1 MSEKGG
7 GGHEIRVQITTEKRS
22 PSSSKHAR
30 PFSFGGK
37 FLPPLKQK
45 QQKQQQ
51 QQASMPQDVDSDE
64 EKAPPFHFRHPVDLT
79 KTRLL
84 IIIWL
89 AVITMAVLFLFIF
102 GSGTS
107 ALPPPPLPITPIVEK
122 SNKNSVSFNLLDT
135 LVTTVSLPDL
145 NFDKLLRYDVCCYQ
159 QTYFICRSITK
170 NLGVDCYLTKEKT
183 AVVRLFHPD
192 MTGARCTIVWSESN

>member
-7 GGHEIRVQITTEKRS
+7 GAHEIRVQITTEKRS

-37 FLPPLKQK
+37 FLPGQQHQKQK
-45 QQKQQQ
+45 PSKP
-51 QQASMPQDVDSDE
+51 APPSPQDMDHEDE
-64 EKAPPFHFRHPVDLT
+64 KVPFHFRQPLDLA
-79 KTRLL
+79 KTRLIML
-84 IIIWL
+84 VWL
-89 AVITMAVLFLFIF
+89 GVLTVAVLFLFIF
-102 GSGTS
+102 GSGTAS
-107 ALPPPPLPITPIVEK
+107 QQQSVITPIVEK

-135 LVTTVSLPDL
+135 IFTTVALPDL

-159 QTYFICRSITK
+159 QSYFICRSVTK
-170 NLGVDCYLTKEKT
+170 NLGVDCYLTKDKT

-192 MTGARCTIVWSESN
+192 MTGARCTIIWSES